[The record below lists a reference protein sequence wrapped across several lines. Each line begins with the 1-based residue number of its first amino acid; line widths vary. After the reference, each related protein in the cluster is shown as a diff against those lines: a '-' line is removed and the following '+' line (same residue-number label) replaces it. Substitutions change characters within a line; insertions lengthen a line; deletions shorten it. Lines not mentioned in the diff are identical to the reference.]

1 MKTILSILAT
11 LALAFTYGTAFAEH
25 ELGKYESTDVID
37 AYRTFAHSDD
47 MMGRVG
53 AAAGGP
59 RIEKAAG
66 VWDGLFGNYEST
78 DVIDAYRTF
87 PGSELTTGAA
97 GAAAGGLRAVD
108 DKGSRV
114 FDNMFGNYESTDVID
129 PYRTFPK

>member
-59 RIEKAAG
+59 RVEKAAG

-87 PGSELTTGAA
+87 PRPELIGAT
-97 GAAAGGLRAVD
+97 GAAAGGLRIEKAAGVWD
-108 DKGSRV
+108 GL
-114 FDNMFGNYESTDVID
+114 FGNLESTDVID